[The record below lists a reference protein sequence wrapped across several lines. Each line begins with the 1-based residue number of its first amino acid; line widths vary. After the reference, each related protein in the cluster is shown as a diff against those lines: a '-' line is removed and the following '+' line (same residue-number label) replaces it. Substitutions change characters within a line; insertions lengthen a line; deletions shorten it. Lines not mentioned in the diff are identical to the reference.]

1 MNVVTGAG
9 DRRRAARPATSNAGN
24 PIAATRNA
32 AAPNAGARR
41 CNRLLRAALGAS
53 LTWLPAAGLAS
64 CYEDEIGTPLS
75 VELIGPDTGLIDER
89 LSVLYNVSG
98 RRLNGV
104 IFTWGDGTVD
114 SLATAGAQTASGA
127 REHTYRTPG
136 LFTVRAR
143 VEDAVEGVASAE
155 VMINIQQS
163 Q

>member
-1 MNVVTGAG
+1 MTAVTGTSLHRK
-9 DRRRAARPATSNAGN
+9 DFRAAGTEASTEPQPRFVRIALRMAVSCL
-24 PIAATRNA
+24 AAT
-32 AAPNAGARR
+32 G
-41 CNRLLRAALGAS
+41 LG
-53 LTWLPAAGLAS
+53 S

-75 VELIGPDTGLIDER
+75 IELIGPEAGLVDEK

-127 REHTYRTPG
+127 REHTYESTG

-143 VEDAVEGVASAE
+143 AEDAVEGVANAE
-155 VMINIQQS
+155 VTINIQGS
-163 Q
+163 E

>member
-1 MNVVTGAG
+1 MTTVTGKSLH
-9 DRRRAARPATSNAGN
+9 RRVIRAAGTAASAEQHPRLVRIALGMAISCF
-24 PIAATRNA
+24 AAT
-32 AAPNAGARR
+32 G
-41 CNRLLRAALGAS
+41 LG
-53 LTWLPAAGLAS
+53 S

-75 VELIGPDTGLIDER
+75 IELIGPETGLVDEK

-127 REHTYRTPG
+127 REHTYESAG

-143 VEDAVEGVASAE
+143 AEDAVEGVASAE
-155 VMINIQQS
+155 ATINIQGS
-163 Q
+163 E

>member
-1 MNVVTGAG
+1 MNAVTGTRQ
-9 DRRRAARPATSNAGN
+9 RRWAIRAAGITAGTVQPPQRV
-24 PIAATRNA
+24 PIALGMAICCLAAT
-32 AAPNAGARR
+32 
-41 CNRLLRAALGAS
+41 
-53 LTWLPAAGLAS
+53 GLAS

-75 VELIGPDTGLIDER
+75 IELIGPETGAVAQK

-104 IFTWGDGTVD
+104 VFTWGDGTVD

-127 REHTYRTPG
+127 REHTYQSTG

-143 VEDAVEGVASAE
+143 AEDAVEGVASAE
-155 VMINIQQS
+155 VIINIQQS

>member
-1 MNVVTGAG
+1 MNAVTGAR
-9 DRRRAARPATSNAGN
+9 DRRRATRSTTITAGMKRCTRLSRPA
-24 PIAATRNA
+24 R
-32 AAPNAGARR
+32 
-41 CNRLLRAALGAS
+41 GAS
-53 LTWLPAAGLAS
+53 LACLLAAGLAA
-64 CYEDEIGTPLS
+64 CYEDEIGTSLS
-75 VELIGPDTGLIDER
+75 IELIGPETGLVDEK

-127 REHTYRTPG
+127 REHTYESTG

-143 VEDAVEGVASAE
+143 AEDAVEGVASAE
-155 VMINIQQS
+155 VTISIQGS